1 VPDTT
6 DELELQD
13 IKHGVVSVLIENP
26 FTELYFRRW
35 YELSDYGRISPSE
48 YQLPQSDAEKG
59 KRIMARIQESWA
71 RHEYEHFNRIKIMV
85 LAVAF
90 AIQEYLFLENMDIRR
105 RRYLIGQIN
114 GIEKFLL
121 QDDSKV
127 TKITVE
133 VKSKIR
139 NAIRKKTDA
148 HRKERKKS
156 SDPWLR
162 EPLSAT
168 IYEIV
173 EILIDGLNLKSEKKK
188 MKLFLVV
195 LDLLVR
201 FKMTKKDLSLEAI
214 RSRYNRFQKRH
225 SPYSSEAINLYF
237 TLVS

>member
-1 VPDTT
+1 MPITN

-13 IKHGVVSVLIENP
+13 IEHGVVSVLIENP
-26 FTELYFRRW
+26 FTEPYFRRW
-35 YELSDYGRISPSE
+35 YELSDYSRRISPSE
-48 YQLPQSDAEKG
+48 HQPPKSDAEKG
-59 KRIMARIQESWA
+59 ERIMARLQESWA

-127 TKITVE
+127 TKITGE

-195 LDLLVR
+195 LDLLVK
-201 FKMTKKDLSLEAI
+201 FEMKDLSLEAI
-214 RSRYNRFQKRH
+214 RSRYNRFQKKN